1 MLFIICFT
9 YKYGLKNIFHIKL
22 KINNIIKTYQ
32 YLLKKLSNLGT
43 YSNLFLNISIIIIIT
58 EITINKNKGI
68 LKIFKKKASIK
79 LNCNIAKKALVIPQ
93 EGQEI
98 PVTDLKIHVTGIF
111 NTNNKNAIKI
121 NKIKM
126 FFALFFILNL
136 VYKDRIKI
144 ICITNNY
151 ELIVITNLSKEL
163 HYHQH

>member
-1 MLFIICFT
+1 M
-9 YKYGLKNIFHIKL
+9 
-22 KINNIIKTYQ
+22 
-32 YLLKKLSNLGT
+32 
-43 YSNLFLNISIIIIIT
+43 YSNLFLNISIIIIII
-58 EITINKNKGI
+58 EKIINKNKGM
-68 LKIFKKKASIK
+68 LKTFKKKASTK
-79 LNCNIAKKALVIPQ
+79 LKCLVIPQ

>member
-1 MLFIICFT
+1 MLFQIKQIANSII
-9 YKYGLKNIFHIKL
+9 NI
-22 KINNIIKTYQ
+22 YQ
-32 YLLKKLSNLGT
+32 YLPKKRINLGM
-43 YSNLFLNISIIIIIT
+43 YSNLFLNISIIIIII
-58 EITINKNKGI
+58 EKIINKNKGM
-68 LKIFKKKASIK
+68 LKTFKKKASEK
-79 LNCNIAKKALVIPQ
+79 LKCNIAKKALVIPQ

-121 NKIKM
+121 NKIRI